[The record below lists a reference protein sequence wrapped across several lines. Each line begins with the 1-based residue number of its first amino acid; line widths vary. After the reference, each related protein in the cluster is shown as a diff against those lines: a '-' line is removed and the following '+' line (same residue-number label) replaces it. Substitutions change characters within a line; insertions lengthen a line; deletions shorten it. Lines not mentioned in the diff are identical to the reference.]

1 MKMFLEIKG
10 EVVFSILIAT
20 TVLFLL
26 AAFIIVFVIV
36 YQRRKGAHLNEMAAI
51 KSHFQKVLL
60 ETKLEIKEQTLQ
72 HIATELHDNLGQIAS
87 LIKIN
92 LNTLSL
98 EDTKAQN
105 EKLEDTK
112 ELTRQLIADV
122 KLLSLSLNS
131 DRIVQVGIGKSLEI
145 EVSRLSKSGYF
156 QASFVQSGEVPVLTP
171 NFTIFLY
178 RMAQETINNI
188 VKHSRA
194 RHITVQLECFEN
206 MLTLIISD
214 DGKGF
219 DKDIELK
226 AGGSGLTNL
235 YSRAKL
241 MNASLDI
248 TTGPGLG
255 TTVSIQLPY

>member
-1 MKMFLEIKG
+1 
-10 EVVFSILIAT
+10 
-20 TVLFLL
+20 
-26 AAFIIVFVIV
+26 
-36 YQRRKGAHLNEMAAI
+36 
-51 KSHFQKVLL
+51 
-60 ETKLEIKEQTLQ
+60 
-72 HIATELHDNLGQIAS
+72 
-87 LIKIN
+87 
-92 LNTLSL
+92 L

-255 TTVSIQLPY
+255 TIVSIQLPY

>member
-171 NFTIFLY
+171 N
-178 RMAQETINNI
+178 
-188 VKHSRA
+188 
-194 RHITVQLECFEN
+194 
-206 MLTLIISD
+206 
-214 DGKGF
+214 
-219 DKDIELK
+219 
-226 AGGSGLTNL
+226 
-235 YSRAKL
+235 
-241 MNASLDI
+241 
-248 TTGPGLG
+248 
-255 TTVSIQLPY
+255 